1 MEMINQIGNYIND
14 IPNFPVLHLVHCL
27 ATTASIR
34 SQPGSLEFAH
44 DHPLASLAG
53 NTMIINAGGILVAA
67 ALGKPLMG
75 PFANVMNT
83 FTAIFIWWLV
93 YFGPGDV
100 AFRLYRKKPVQIL
113 LMAAREMRRCK
124 KVLWAVSSAAAVF
137 EGQWIPLVL
146 VGALGGC
153 SGKFLQTTEESVR
166 KHSAEMSKGEFLQ
179 ISFVTKASLL
189 ISGIL
194 SMITIGVIPLTIA
207 QGLFLCSAILVSVNL
222 AMTLAGLPD
231 PFHPITNA
239 TWRMVSIAR
248 KKETSK
254 EDTAKVEA
262 KSGDKEIKKD
272 N

>member
-248 KKETSK
+248 KKEASK